1 MLSIKKFLGVEKD
14 YASLLYCTYFAFF
27 CSGMMSNVLGC
38 ILPALRESYGFD
50 YAFQGTLS
58 SVNQIGNLAA
68 VWFSGFL
75 PFAIGRKNSTLLLG
89 SGIVVGLLM
98 MALFGNPVVLVL
110 AFILVGI
117 GRGTMSNIT
126 NVVVGQY
133 TENKTAGLNLLHATF
148 AIGAVLSPAFVAS
161 LGLGRWRIPLV
172 SISVVMAISLFL
184 LAISKLDNSRGA
196 KGKDESSIP
205 TAFSFWLNTFI
216 MFFYLCCEAS
226 LMNWLVTYF
235 KDTGIFSE
243 GSASIMASVLWST
256 ILVGRLIC
264 ASLANK
270 VNKSVLILILG
281 MMLTAFYALMI
292 TSSNPVVVFIAI
304 LGTGLSMSGIYPTT
318 LGTQEKR
325 FNTSTVATGTCIA
338 VATIG
343 SIVMP
348 IIIGNVAENYGIKA
362 GMATILIA
370 LFLLVFLM
378 VVKVIYTF
386 KFEKRSGY
394 CK

>member
-1 MLSIKKFLGVEKD
+1 MKKFLGVEKD
-14 YASLLYCTYFAFF
+14 YTSLLYCTYFAFF

-38 ILPALRESYGFD
+38 ILPALRASYGFD

-89 SGIVVGLLM
+89 AGIVIGLLM
-98 MALFGNPVVLVL
+98 MAIFGSPIVLIL

-148 AIGAVLSPAFVAS
+148 AIGAVISPAIVAS
-161 LGLGRWRIPLV
+161 LGLVRWRVPLV
-172 SISVVMAISLFL
+172 SIAIIMAISLFL
-184 LAISKLDNSRGA
+184 LAISKLDNSKGA
-196 KGKDESSIP
+196 KSKDESSIP

-235 KDTGIFSE
+235 KDSDIFSE
-243 GSASIMASVLWST
+243 GLSSMMASVLWST

-270 VNKSVLILILG
+270 VNKSVLILVLG
-281 MMLTAFYALMI
+281 VMLTGFYTLMI
-292 TSSNPVVVFIAI
+292 STTNPIIIFIAI

-348 IIIGNVAENYGIKA
+348 IIIGNVAKVYGIKS

-370 LFLLVFLM
+370 LFALVVLM
-378 VVKVIYTF
+378 IVKVVYNF
-386 KFEKRSGY
+386 RFEKRRAQEN
-394 CK
+394 

>member
-1 MLSIKKFLGVEKD
+1 MVSMKKFLGVDDD
-14 YASLLYCTYFAFF
+14 YSALLYRTYFAFF

-38 ILPALRESYGFD
+38 VLPSLREAYGFD

-68 VWFSGFL
+68 VWLSGFL
-75 PFAIGRKNSTLLLG
+75 PFAVGRKNSTLIMG
-89 SGIVVGLLM
+89 SGIVIGLLM
-98 MALFGNPVVLVL
+98 MALFGNPFVLIL
-110 AFILVGI
+110 SFILIGV

-148 AIGAVLSPAFVAS
+148 AVGAVISPSIVAS
-161 LGLGRWRIPLV
+161 LGPARWRIPLLVISGAMAV
-172 SISVVMAISLFL
+172 SL
-184 LAISKLDNSRGA
+184 LLLGLSNLDNKRGA
-196 KGKDESSIP
+196 KSKDESKIP

-235 KDTGIFSE
+235 KDSGIFSE
-243 GSASIMASVLWST
+243 GLSNMMAAVLWST
-256 ILVGRLIC
+256 ILLGRLIC
-264 ASLANK
+264 ATLANK
-270 VNKSVLILILG
+270 VNKSLLILTLG
-281 MMLTAFYALMI
+281 LMLTGFFSLMVF
-292 TSSNPVVVFIAI
+292 SSNPVVIFIST

-338 VATIG
+338 VATLG
-343 SIVMP
+343 SIIMP
-348 IIIGNVAENYGIKA
+348 IIIGNVAKVYGIKI
-362 GMATILIA
+362 GMSTILIA
-370 LFLLVFLM
+370 LICLVILM
-378 VVKVIYTF
+378 IVKVFYSF
-386 KFEKRSGY
+386 RSEKKSAAR
-394 CK
+394 